1 MPRRRATIAPTS
13 WPTLGSTRFARIRNR
28 AQVYAAATA
37 SKLHRQNHHLHS
49 VQMQSSL
56 QGQRGLIVQQSRHP
70 VFVAEYELAGKEHAI
85 RIFALNLLGELDQLI
100 DPVGSQ

>member
-1 MPRRRATIAPTS
+1 MPRPRATIAPTS
-13 WPTLGSTRFARIRNR
+13 SPTLASTRYARIHDRVR
-28 AQVYAAATA
+28 CTRQPA

-49 VQMQSSL
+49 IQMQSSL

-70 VFVAEYELAGKEHAI
+70 VFVAEYELAGKEHAV

-100 DPVGSQ
+100 DPVGPQ